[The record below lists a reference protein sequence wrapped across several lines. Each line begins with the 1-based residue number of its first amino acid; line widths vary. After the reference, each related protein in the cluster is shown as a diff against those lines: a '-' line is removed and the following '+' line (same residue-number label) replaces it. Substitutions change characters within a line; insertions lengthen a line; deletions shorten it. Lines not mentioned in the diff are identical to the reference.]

1 MKWRINGEWS
11 IANLIT
17 IGLLICSLLI
27 GAGIAKGKIE
37 KIDKKVDKEPY
48 EQRMKKVEKDIDNI
62 NNKIDDLATKNDLS
76 NAVDLILNGIE
87 LGQQKQEK

>member
-1 MKWRINGEWS
+1 MKWKINGEWS

-48 EQRMKKVEKDIDNI
+48 EQRM
-62 NNKIDDLATKNDLS
+62 
-76 NAVDLILNGIE
+76 
-87 LGQQKQEK
+87 